1 MVDLIKKLSH
11 SISKHTHKAV
21 STTSIETMK
30 IIPLTDLSPTQW
42 GAFRDAQ
49 KESAKIWMICMN
61 LHGEARKNHFKWPSK
76 VDLQKETKG
85 KAKLYSQSIQMVC
98 HAFLAN
104 VETARKLRKE
114 HPNMKA
120 RYPYR
125 EKIFYPL
132 LWPQQAIKYEN
143 GHLTLPMGRGREP
156 IKFAVDLDK
165 P

>member
-61 LHGEARKNHFKWPSK
+61 LHGEARKNHCKWPSK
-76 VDLQKETKG
+76 VDLQRATKG
-85 KAKLYSQSIQMVC
+85 KAKLHSQSIQMVC

-104 VETARKLRKE
+104 VETAKKLRKE
-114 HPNMKA
+114 HPNRK
-120 RYPYR
+120 PVNLI
-125 EKIFYPL
+125 KKNFSILFY
-132 LWPQQAIKYEN
+132 
-143 GHLTLPMGRGREP
+143 G
-156 IKFAVDLDK
+156 LDK